1 MEPVKKPLM
10 IYIHIPFCIKKCL
23 YCDFLSFGEGTAEA
37 ACKEVYIDALCR
49 EIGNARELAKDRLVS
64 SIFIG
69 GGTPSVLPAESIR
82 KVCDTLKGTF
92 DISAECEFSI
102 ECNPGT
108 VTKEKLELY
117 KECGINRIS
126 FGLQSA
132 CDEDL
137 KALGRI
143 HTYDDFLES
152 YRLAREA
159 GFANINIDLMSAI
172 PGQPVEKWQDN
183 LKKVMALEPEH
194 ISAYSLIIE
203 EGTPFYDIYADGNGD
218 SEGAAALPDED
229 DERKIYY
236 LTKDGLH
243 NAGYER
249 YEISNYARPGHECR
263 HNCGYWQ
270 GTEYLGFGLG
280 AASLF
285 EGYRFSN
292 IASINRYIAYFDN
305 SSKDINNKYETIEKY
320 LEFSESVDNDTISKL
335 SVNEKME
342 EFMFLGLRM
351 CEGISCE
358 AFIEKFDKDIYS
370 VYGDVLNNLLQEK
383 LMINEN
389 GRWRLTD
396 YGIDLSNRVLA
407 EFLL

>member
-1 MEPVKKPLM
+1 MDAVKKPLM

-23 YCDFLSFGEGTAEA
+23 YCDFLSFGADTEEA
-37 ACKEVYIDALCR
+37 ACKDAYVDALCH
-49 EIGNARELAKDRLVS
+49 EIENAKKLAADRLVTS
-64 SIFIG
+64 VFIG
-69 GGTPSVLPAESIR
+69 GGTPSVLSPESI
-82 KVCDTLKGTF
+82 KKICDALKNTF
-92 DISAECEFSI
+92 DISLECEFSI

-108 VTKEKLELY
+108 VTKEKLQTY
-117 KECGINRIS
+117 KACGINRIS

-132 CDEDL
+132 NDEDL
-137 KALGRI
+137 KVLGRI
-143 HTYDDFLES
+143 HTYGDFLES
-152 YRLAREA
+152 YGLAREA

-172 PGQPVEKWQDN
+172 PGQTVDKWQDN

-203 EGTPFYDIYADGNGD
+203 EGTYFYDIYSGGND
-218 SEGAAALPDED
+218 CEATALPDED

-236 LTKDGLH
+236 ITRDELH
-243 NAGYER
+243 KNGYER
-249 YEISNYARPGHECR
+249 YEISNYAKQGFSCR

-280 AASLF
+280 AASLY
-285 EGYRFSN
+285 EDYRFSN
-292 IASINRYIAYFDN
+292 ITNLHRYIGSPN
-305 SSKDINNKYETIEKY
+305 KSSEDIQDKYEDTESYLGVSQTVDTETI
-320 LEFSESVDNDTISKL
+320 LKL
-335 SVNEKME
+335 SQNERIE

-351 CEGISCE
+351 CEGVSGE
-358 AFIEKFDKDIYS
+358 EFAKRFDKDIYS
-370 VYGDVLNNLLQEK
+370 VYGQVLDNLSKEK
-383 LMINEN
+383 LIVNNN